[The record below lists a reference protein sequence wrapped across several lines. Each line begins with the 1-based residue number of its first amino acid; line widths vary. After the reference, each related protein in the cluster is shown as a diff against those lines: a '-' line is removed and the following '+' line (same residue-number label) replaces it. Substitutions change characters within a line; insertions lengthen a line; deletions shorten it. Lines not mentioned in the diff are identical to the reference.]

1 MKPTSIVAPVSGL
14 IKLSQDST
22 ESLFSSNAL
31 GQGVVIWPTDAQLVS
46 PIAGTYYQQND
57 HNIQIQTAFGRWL
70 IHIGLNFAGMA
81 QTPVKYMFKDGDV
94 LAANT
99 PLAKIDWEQVTKAHL
114 DVVQEVALL
123 NLDQQATIIEFTP
136 GNYQTGGIIGKL
148 NLKGAHEE

>member
-22 ESLFSSNAL
+22 ESLFSSNSL
-31 GQGVVIWPTDAQLVS
+31 GQGVVIWPTDGQIVS
-46 PIAGTYYQQND
+46 PITGTYYQQND
-57 HNIQIQTAFGRWL
+57 HNIQIQTVFGRWL

-99 PLAKIDWEQVTKAHL
+99 PLASVDWQQVATAHL
-114 DVVQEVALL
+114 DVIQEVALL